1 MGTGRGYLF
10 RACCGKGVSQ
20 PPSLVFGRDS
30 KAGKW
35 ELYSGKKKK
44 KEASGL
50 SGWAVVGLGKLE
62 ARLLRS
68 GAFYVLGLGNVLV
81 SLNRCS
87 KLRQMG

>member
-1 MGTGRGYLF
+1 M
-10 RACCGKGVSQ
+10 
-20 PPSLVFGRDS
+20 FGRNS

-35 ELYSGKKKK
+35 ELYSGKKK

-87 KLRQMG
+87 KL